1 MSRKA
6 IISNKKLSEHLT
18 LSLCHPDSECRTEN
32 WWLYDSRAGMNLGM
46 REESSEV
53 ALVEA
58 TNYWAGRALRAE
70 KAYNYWAGLALR
82 AEKAYKDLNDTVVS
96 FISKLNKD

>member
-6 IISNKKLSEHLT
+6 ISNKKLSEHLT

-70 KAYNYWAGLALR
+70 KAY
-82 AEKAYKDLNDTVVS
+82 KDLNDTVVS